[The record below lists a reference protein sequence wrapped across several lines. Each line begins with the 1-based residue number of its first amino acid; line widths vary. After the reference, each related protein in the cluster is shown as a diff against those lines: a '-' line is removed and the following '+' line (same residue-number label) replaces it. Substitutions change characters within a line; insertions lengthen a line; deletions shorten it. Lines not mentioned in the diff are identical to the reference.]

1 MMRFAHITENTTM
14 RIDRKFLVMAAALA
28 AVSIPLAGC
37 DNRQDD
43 PNTSAASTTVGTE
56 LNDTL
61 VTTKVKTA
69 LLADSDIKGLDV
81 KVETRNGVVQL
92 SGFVDNQT
100 QIDRAIAA
108 TRDVEGVRSV
118 ENNIGL
124 KSESTTVGGKAEDSM
139 ITAKV
144 KAGLL
149 ADSDVKSFDIAVA
162 THQGEVQLSGFVD
175 NQEQIDQ
182 AIAIANEVSGVT
194 QVDNEMSIKK

>member
-1 MMRFAHITENTTM
+1 M
-14 RIDRKFLVMAAALA
+14 RIDRKYLDLAATLA
-28 AVSIPLAGC
+28 AVSVPLAGC

-43 PNTSAASTTVGTE
+43 PNTAAISTTAGTE

-69 LLADSDIKGLDV
+69 LLADSDISGLDV
-81 KVETRNGVVQL
+81 QVETRNGVVQL
-92 SGFVDNQT
+92 SGFVENQS
-100 QIDRAIAA
+100 QIDRAVAA

-124 KSESTTVGGKAEDSM
+124 TSSSPTVGGKVDDSM

-149 ADSDVKSFDIAVA
+149 ADSEVKSFDIAVN
-162 THQGEVQLSGFVD
+162 TRQGEVQLSGFVE
-175 NQEQIDQ
+175 NQNQIDQ
-182 AIAIANEVSGVT
+182 AIAIANKVSGVT

>member
-1 MMRFAHITENTTM
+1 MMRFAHITENITM

-28 AVSIPLAGC
+28 AVSVPLAGC

-43 PNTSAASTTVGTE
+43 PNTPSASTTAGTQ

-81 KVETRNGVVQL
+81 KVETRDGVVQL

-108 TRDVEGVRSV
+108 TRNVEGVRGV

-149 ADSDVKSFDIAVA
+149 ADSDVKSFDIAVV

-175 NQEQIDQ
+175 NQDQIDQ
-182 AIAIANEVSGVT
+182 AIAIANKVSGVT

>member
-100 QIDRAIAA
+100 QIDRAVAA

>member
-1 MMRFAHITENTTM
+1 M
-14 RIDRKFLVMAAALA
+14 RINRKFLIAAATLA
-28 AVSIPLAGC
+28 AVSVPLAGC

-43 PNTSAASTTVGTE
+43 AYSPSASTTAGTD

-81 KVETRNGVVQL
+81 KVETRKGVVQL

-100 QIDRAIAA
+100 QIDRAVAA

-118 ENNIGL
+118 ENNISLISG
-124 KSESTTVGGKAEDSM
+124 STTVGGKVEDSM

-175 NQEQIDQ
+175 NQHQIDQ
-182 AIAIANEVSGVT
+182 AIAIANKVSGVT
-194 QVDNEMSIKK
+194 QVDNEMSIKN